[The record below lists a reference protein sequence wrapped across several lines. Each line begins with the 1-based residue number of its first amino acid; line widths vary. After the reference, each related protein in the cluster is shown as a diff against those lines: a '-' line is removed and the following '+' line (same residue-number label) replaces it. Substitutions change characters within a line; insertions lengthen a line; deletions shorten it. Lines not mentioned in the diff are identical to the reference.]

1 MPSELYSKLKKVLGP
16 PFNVV
21 LLTHINPDGDAIG
34 SVLGLYWFLMKKGCN
49 VSMAT
54 PNHFPHFLRWMEGAD
69 RIMDFT
75 REPDNVNAALKN
87 ADLVF
92 YLDFNETTRLGG
104 IKDSLKEIEALTIMV
119 DHHPNPANFANHI
132 ISDTGASSS
141 AELIYQLICN
151 LDGQDLVDRCIAE
164 CLYTGIMTDTGCF
177 SFNSSNPG
185 TFGMVAELLQKGI
198 DKDRIYSQVYD
209 NYSIGRMKLLGY
221 ALKDKMVVI
230 QDLRTAYI
238 SLTAEE
244 LGKYSHRT
252 GDTEGFV
259 NFPFTIKDIRI
270 TALFLEREDHIKI
283 SFRSKGD
290 FRINAIAEEQF
301 NGGGHM
307 NAAGGES
314 FESLEETIAR
324 FEDLIAKHAD
334 EIKRL
339 P

>member
-1 MPSELYSKLKKVLGP
+1 MYTKLKKVLGP

-34 SVLGLYWFLMKKGCN
+34 SVLGLYWFLVKKGCS

-54 PNHFPHFLRWMEGAD
+54 PNYFPHFLRWMEGAG
-69 RIMDFT
+69 RIMDFKKD
-75 REPDNVNAALKN
+75 PGNVNVALKK

-92 YLDFNETTRLGG
+92 FLDFNETDRLGG
-104 IKDSLKEIEALTIMV
+104 IRDSLDDIKALTIMI
-119 DHHPNPANFANHI
+119 DHHPDPAGFADHI
-132 ISDTGASSS
+132 ISDTDASST
-141 AELIYQLICN
+141 AELVYRMICD
-151 LDGQDLVDRCIAE
+151 LDGKELVDRPIAE
-164 CLYTGIMTDTGCF
+164 CLFTGIMTDTGCF
-177 SFNSSNPG
+177 SFNSSNPE
-185 TFGMVAELLQKGI
+185 TFGMVAELLQNGI

-209 NYSIGRMKLLGY
+209 NYSIERMKLLGY
-221 ALKDKMVVI
+221 SLKDKMVVLP
-230 QDLRTAYI
+230 DLRTAYI

-244 LGKYSHRT
+244 LGQYSHRT

-259 NFPFTIKDIRI
+259 NYPFTIKGIRI

-290 FRINAIAEEQF
+290 FRINRITQEHF

-314 FESLEETIAR
+314 FESLEQTIAR
-324 FEDLIAKHAD
+324 FEELIAKHAD
-334 EIKRL
+334 EIRIL